1 MVDRR
6 KVCLVFLLI
15 SFFRAITMRNK
26 LKILTVARRRRG
38 QVLLVLT
45 LVTSEV
51 HFAADVRT
59 RRAWSLSRPQ
69 GRFSLMLSK
78 RAHLQLLP
86 CSL

>member
-1 MVDRR
+1 
-6 KVCLVFLLI
+6 
-15 SFFRAITMRNK
+15 MRNK
-26 LKILTVARRRRG
+26 LKILTVARRRRR

-51 HFAADVRT
+51 HFAADVPT
-59 RRAWSLSRPQ
+59 RRAWSISRPQ
-69 GRFSLMLSK
+69 GWFSLMLSK